1 MQSAPVP
8 PDEEMRLAALARLH
22 LLDTPSEE
30 RFDRITRSAVHG
42 LQVPI
47 ALISLVDANRQWF
60 KSCQGLSSRETPRS
74 ISFCAHT
81 ILRNDLLVV
90 PDTYLDPRF
99 VDNPLVTGEP
109 FIRFYAGHPLVAPDG
124 SNVGTLCIIDRHPRT
139 MSAADLQ
146 ILRDL
151 AAWAQ
156 IELSIISTLEQ
167 ELDMHRQ
174 QNEEAQH
181 FFALALDLFC
191 IAGFD
196 GYFKRLNPAWS
207 KTLGFTEKELLARP
221 LLDFVHPDD
230 QASTLEASAHLM
242 TGMPVAS
249 FENRYRCKDGT
260 YRWLL
265 WNATAL
271 IDQHLTYAV
280 AYDITKQ
287 KQAAEALWAS
297 ETRYRSVINHIQEVI
312 FQTDTVGHWSLLNPA
327 WTEMTEF
334 SLEESIGRHFLDFV
348 YPDDRQSNIELFQTL
363 AAGDSEYCRHEVRYL
378 TRSGGFRWFEVYARL
393 TLDAEGQ
400 IAGTAGTLN
409 NISERKRTEAALQR
423 RDGILEAVSFAA
435 KLFLTTDSWEEHIQE
450 VLGRL
455 GHAADVSRV
464 YIFENHFDQH
474 NTLLVS
480 QRFEWTAAGI
490 APQIDNPEL
499 QNLPYREVG
508 FARWADLLSKGELIY
523 GHVRTFPPDEY
534 EILTSQDIHSLVV
547 VPIFVG
553 SVWWGMIGFD
563 QCQNEHDWSAT
574 EVDALKTA
582 TSTLGAAI
590 QREWAQ
596 AALRSSE
603 ATNRA
608 LLNAIPDMMFRVSH
622 DGVLLDYK
630 SAREE
635 ESLVSTTEFIDRHVF
650 DVFSLTLAQPLM
662 QAVAQALETNTVQIF
677 EYQVTM
683 HHRPHDYEARIV
695 VSGPAEALAI
705 VRDITER
712 KKMERM
718 KNEFIS
724 TVSHELRTPL
734 TSIRGSLGLI
744 TGGVAGELPPRVR
757 TMVDIAY
764 KNSERL
770 VRLINDILDI
780 EKIASG
786 KMVFDLKPVDLM
798 SLIEQAV
805 EANRAYAAEFGVTL
819 TLEQHLSNVIINT
832 DSDRLT
838 QVLTNLLSNAAK
850 FSPRDDTV
858 IISIVR
864 QEHTIRVAITD
875 HGPGIAEAFRDQIF
889 QKFAQADSSDTRQKS
904 GTGLG
909 LSISKAIVERLGG
922 TIGFET
928 SPEQGTTFY
937 FNLPQWSEVVPS
949 ISEQTDTSL
958 PARVLICEED
968 QDVALRLQLLL
979 KQGGLIADTAS
990 NATQAKQLLT
1000 QNTYAAMVLDLI
1012 LSDQDGVSLIRELR
1026 QDARLRCLPIVVV
1039 SARAQEGRNEI
1050 SGGAL
1055 GVIDWLDKPVNQDR
1069 LTSAIN
1075 EAVQQHIHGRLRILH
1090 IEDDPD
1096 VVQFVAMVLQ
1106 PVADVQAAMTM
1117 QAARQL
1123 LTHETFDLI
1132 LLDIGLPDG
1141 SGLDLLTFLNEH
1153 PSSPTPIVIFSA
1165 QEVDMETARQVAAV
1179 LIKSRTSNENLRNT
1193 IVSLAPLTLADQ
1205 NKLSDSRNGVAV

>member
-1 MQSAPVP
+1 MQSASVS
-8 PDEEMRLAALARLH
+8 PDEDIRLAALDRLH
-22 LLDTPSEE
+22 LLDTPAEE
-30 RFDRITRSAVHG
+30 RFDRITRTAVHG
-42 LQVPI
+42 FHVPI
-47 ALISLVDANRQWF
+47 ALISLIDANRQWF
-60 KSCQGLSSRETPRS
+60 KSCQGLSTKETPRS
-74 ISFCAHT
+74 ISFCAHA
-81 ILRNDLLVV
+81 IMGDDVLVV
-90 PDTYLDPRF
+90 PDTQLDPRF

-109 FIRFYAGHPLVAPDG
+109 GIRFYAGHPLVAPDG
-124 SNVGTLCIIDRHPRT
+124 SKVGTLCIIDRHPRT
-139 MSAADLQ
+139 MNEADLQ
-146 ILRDL
+146 AFRDL

-156 IELSIISTLEQ
+156 IELSVISTLEH
-167 ELDMHRQ
+167 ELGTHRR
-174 QNEEAQH
+174 QNEEARH

-207 KTLGFTEKELLARP
+207 KTLGFTEEELLAHP
-221 LLDFVHPDD
+221 FLNFVHPDD
-230 QASTLEASAHLM
+230 QADTLEAAAQLIAG
-242 TGMPVAS
+242 TQVAS
-249 FENRYRCKDGT
+249 FENRYCCKDGT
-260 YRWLL
+260 YRRLL

-271 IDQHLTYAV
+271 PDQQLIYAV

-287 KQAAEALWAS
+287 KQTAEALWAS
-297 ETRYRSVINHIQEVI
+297 EARYRSVIDHIQEVI
-312 FQTDTVGHWSLLNPA
+312 FQTDAVGRWTLLNPA
-327 WTEMTEF
+327 WTEMTGF
-334 SLEESIGRHFLDFV
+334 SLEESIGRNFLDFV
-348 YPDDRQSNIELFQTL
+348 YPNDWQSNIELFQTL

-378 TRSGGFRWFEVYARL
+378 TRSGSFRWFEVYARL
-393 TLDAEGQ
+393 ALDADGK
-400 IAGTAGTLN
+400 IVGTAGTLN
-409 NISERKRTEAALQR
+409 DISERKHTEAALQR
-423 RDGILEAVSFAA
+423 RDAILEAVSFAA
-435 KLFLTTDSWEEHIQE
+435 KLFLTTDSWEEYIQE
-450 VLGRL
+450 VLERL

-480 QRFEWTAAGI
+480 QRFEWTADGI
-490 APQIDNPEL
+490 VPQIDNPEL

-508 FARWADLLSKGELIY
+508 FARWVDMLSKGELIY
-523 GHVRTFPPDEY
+523 GHVRTFPSDEQ
-534 EILTSQDIHSLVV
+534 EILASQDILSLVV

-553 SVWWGMIGFD
+553 SVWWGIIGFD

-603 ATNRA
+603 TTNRA
-608 LLNAIPDMMFRVSH
+608 LLNAIPDMMFRISYN
-622 DGVLLDYK
+622 GFFLDYK

-635 ESLVSTTEFIDRHVF
+635 ELLVSPTEFIGRQVF
-650 DVFSLTLAQPLM
+650 DILPPTLAQQLM
-662 QAVAQALETNTVQIF
+662 QAIVQALQTNTVQIF
-677 EYQVTM
+677 EYQVAM
-683 HHRPHDYEARIV
+683 QECPQDYEARIV
-695 VSGPAEALAI
+695 VSGAAETLAI
-705 VRDITER
+705 VRNITER

-744 TGGVAGELPPRVR
+744 TGGVAGELPSRVR

-786 KMVFDLKPVDLM
+786 KMVFDLKPVELM
-798 SLIEQAV
+798 SLIEQVV
-805 EANRAYAAEFGVTL
+805 EANRAYAAEFGVML
-819 TLEQHLSNVIINT
+819 MLEQHLSDIVINT
-832 DSDRLT
+832 DGDRLT

-850 FSPRDDTV
+850 FSPHDDTV
-858 IISIVR
+858 IITVAR
-864 QEHTIRVAITD
+864 QEHAIRVAITD

-909 LSISKAIVERLGG
+909 LSISKAIIERLGG

-928 SPEQGTTFY
+928 NLGTGTTFY
-937 FNLPQWSEVVPS
+937 FDLPQWSEIMPPM
-949 ISEQTDTSL
+949 IDQTQAVL
-958 PARVLICEED
+958 PTRVLICEDD
-968 QDVALRLQLLL
+968 QDVALLLQLLL
-979 KQGGLIADTAS
+979 KQSGFIADTAG
-990 NATQAKQLLT
+990 NATQAKQLLA
-1000 QNTYAAMVLDLI
+1000 QNTYVAMVLDLI
-1012 LSDQDGVSLIRELR
+1012 LPDQDGVSLIRELR
-1026 QDARLRCLPIVVV
+1026 QDAQLRCLPIVVV
-1039 SARAQEGRNEI
+1039 SARAQEGRNEVN
-1050 SGGAL
+1050 GGAF

-1075 EAVQQHIHGRLRILH
+1075 EAVQQHIHGRLHILH

-1106 PVADVQAAMTM
+1106 PVADVQAAMTL
-1117 QAARQL
+1117 QAARQW
-1123 LTHETFDLI
+1123 LTRETFDLI

-1141 SGLDLLTFLNEH
+1141 SGLELLTCLNQQ
-1153 PSSPTPIVIFSA
+1153 PTPPTPIVIFSA
-1165 QEVDMETARQVAAV
+1165 QEVDMETAHQVAAV
-1179 LIKSRTSNENLRNT
+1179 LIKSRTSNENLRDT
-1193 IVSLAPLTLADQ
+1193 IVSLAPLSLAHQ
-1205 NKLSDSRNGVAV
+1205 NEEHEIPGME

>member
-8 PDEEMRLAALARLH
+8 PDEEMRLAALDRLQ
-22 LLDTPSEE
+22 LLDTPAEE
-30 RFDRITRSAVHG
+30 RFDRITRTAVHG
-42 LQVPI
+42 FHVPI
-47 ALISLVDANRQWF
+47 ALISLIDANRQWF
-60 KSCQGLSSRETPRS
+60 KSCRGLSTTETPRS
-74 ISFCAHT
+74 ISFCAHA
-81 ILRNDLLVV
+81 IMGDDVLVV
-90 PDTYLDPRF
+90 PDTQLDPRF
-99 VDNPLVTGEP
+99 VDNPLVTGDP
-109 FIRFYAGHPLVAPDG
+109 GIRFYAGHPLVAPDG
-124 SNVGTLCIIDRHPRT
+124 NKVGTLCIIDRHPRT
-139 MSAADLQ
+139 MNEADLQ
-146 ILRDL
+146 ALRDL

-156 IELSIISTLEQ
+156 MELSVIATLEY
-167 ELDMHRQ
+167 ELGTHRR
-174 QNEEAQH
+174 QNEEARH

-207 KTLGFTEKELLARP
+207 KTLDFTEEELLARP
-221 LLDFVHPDD
+221 FLDFVHPDD
-230 QASTLEASAHLM
+230 QAGTFEAAAQLIAG
-242 TGMPVAS
+242 TQVAS
-249 FENRYRCKDGT
+249 FENRYCCKDGT

-271 IDQHLTYAV
+271 PDQQLIYAV

-287 KQAAEALWAS
+287 KQTAEALWAS
-297 ETRYRSVINHIQEVI
+297 EARYRSVIDHIQEVI
-312 FQTDTVGHWSLLNPA
+312 FQTDAAGRWTLLNPA
-327 WTEMTEF
+327 WTEMTGF
-334 SLEESIGRHFLDFV
+334 LLEESIGRNFLDFV
-348 YPDDRQSNIELFQTL
+348 YPNDRQSNIELFHIL

-378 TRSGGFRWFEVYARL
+378 TSSGGFRWFEVYARL
-393 TLDAEGQ
+393 ALDANGQ
-400 IAGTAGTLN
+400 IVGTAGTLN
-409 NISERKRTEAALQR
+409 DISERKRTEVALQR
-423 RDGILEAVSFAA
+423 RDAILEAVSFAA

-450 VLGRL
+450 VLECL

-490 APQIDNPEL
+490 EPQIDNPEL

-508 FARWADLLSKGELIY
+508 FARWVDMLNTGELIY
-523 GHVRTFPPDEY
+523 GHVRTFPPDEQ
-534 EILTSQDIHSLVV
+534 EILASQDIRSLVV

-563 QCQNEHDWSAT
+563 QCQSEHDWSAT

-622 DGVLLDYK
+622 DGFFLDYK

-635 ESLVSTTEFIDRHVF
+635 ELLVSPTEFIGRQVF
-650 DVFSLTLAQPLM
+650 DVLPPTLAQQLM
-662 QAVAQALETNTVQIF
+662 QAVVQALQTNTVQIF

-683 HHRPHDYEARIV
+683 QDFPQDYEARIV
-695 VSGPAEALAI
+695 VSGAAETLAI
-705 VRDITER
+705 VRNITER

-744 TGGVAGELPPRVR
+744 TGGVAGELPSRVR

-786 KMVFDLKPVDLM
+786 KMVFELKPVELM
-798 SLIEQAV
+798 PLIEQAV

-819 TLEQHLSNVIINT
+819 MLEQRLPDVVINT
-832 DSDRLT
+832 DTDRLT

-850 FSPRDDTV
+850 FSPCDDTV
-858 IISIVR
+858 TITVAR
-864 QEHTIRVAITD
+864 QERAIRVAITD
-875 HGPGIAEAFRDQIF
+875 HGPGIAEAFRDRIF

-928 SPEQGTTFY
+928 SLGTGTTFY
-937 FNLPQWSEVVPS
+937 FDLPQWSEVVPPL
-949 ISEQTDTSL
+949 IDQTDVSL
-958 PARVLICEED
+958 PTRVLICEDD
-968 QDVALRLQLLL
+968 QDVALLLRLLL
-979 KQGGLIADTAS
+979 KQSGFIADTAH
-990 NATQAKQLLT
+990 NATQAKQLLA
-1000 QNTYAAMVLDLI
+1000 QNTYAAMVLDLM
-1012 LSDQDGVSLIRELR
+1012 LPDQDGVSLIRELR
-1026 QDARLRCLPIVVV
+1026 QDAHLRCLPIVVV
-1039 SARAQEGRNEI
+1039 SARAQEGRNEVN
-1050 SGGAL
+1050 GGAF

-1069 LTSAIN
+1069 LKSAIN

-1106 PVADVQAAMTM
+1106 PVADVQAAMTL
-1117 QAARQL
+1117 QAARQW
-1123 LTHETFDLI
+1123 LTRESYDLI

-1141 SGLDLLTFLNEH
+1141 SGLELLTYLSQQ
-1153 PSSPTPIVIFSA
+1153 PTPPTPIVIFSA

-1179 LIKSRTSNENLRNT
+1179 LIKSRTSNESLRNT
-1193 IVSLAPLTLADQ
+1193 IASLAPLSLAHQ
-1205 NKLSDSRNGVAV
+1205 NEEHEIPGME

>member
-8 PDEEMRLAALARLH
+8 PDEEMRLAALDRLH
-22 LLDTPSEE
+22 LLDTPAEE
-30 RFDRITRSAVHG
+30 RFDRITRTAVHG
-42 LQVPI
+42 LHVPI
-47 ALISLVDANRQWF
+47 ALISLIDANRQWF
-60 KSCQGLSSRETPRS
+60 KSRQGLSTTETPRS
-74 ISFCAHT
+74 MSFCAHT
-81 ILRNDLLVV
+81 ILGDDVLVV
-90 PDTYLDPRF
+90 PDTQLDRRF

-139 MSAADLQ
+139 ISEADLQ
-146 ILRDL
+146 ALRDL
-151 AAWAQ
+151 VAWAQ
-156 IELSIISTLEQ
+156 IELSVISTLEH
-167 ELDMHRQ
+167 ELGTHRR
-174 QNEEAQH
+174 QNEEARH
-181 FFALALDLFC
+181 FFSLALDLFC

-207 KTLGFTEKELLARP
+207 KTLGFTEEELLARP
-221 LLDFVHPDD
+221 FLDFVHPDD
-230 QASTLEASAHLM
+230 QADTLEAAAQLIAG
-242 TGMPVAS
+242 TQVAS
-249 FENRYRCKDGT
+249 FENRYCCKDGT

-271 IDQHLTYAV
+271 PDQQLIYAV

-287 KQAAEALWAS
+287 KQTAEALWAS
-297 ETRYRSVINHIQEVI
+297 EARYRSVIDHIQEVI
-312 FQTDTVGHWSLLNPA
+312 FQTDAVGRWTLLNPA
-327 WTEMTEF
+327 WTEMTGF
-334 SLEESIGRHFLDFV
+334 SLAESIGHHFLDFV
-348 YPDDRQSNIELFQTL
+348 YPDDQQSNIELFQTL

-393 TLDAEGQ
+393 ALDADGQ
-400 IAGTAGTLN
+400 IVGTAGTLN
-409 NISERKRTEAALQR
+409 DISERKRTEAALQR
-423 RDGILEAVSFAA
+423 RDAILEAVSFAA

-474 NTLLVS
+474 NTVLVS
-480 QRFEWTAAGI
+480 QRFEWTADGI

-508 FARWADLLSKGELIY
+508 FARWVDMLSKGELIY
-523 GHVRTFPPDEY
+523 GHVRSFPPDEH
-534 EILTSQDIHSLVV
+534 EILASQDILSLVV

-553 SVWWGMIGFD
+553 SVWWGIIGFD
-563 QCQNEHDWSAT
+563 QCQNEHAWSAT

-603 ATNRA
+603 TTNRA
-608 LLNAIPDMMFRVSH
+608 LLNAIPDMMFRISH
-622 DGVLLDYK
+622 DGFFLDYK

-635 ESLVSTTEFIDRHVF
+635 ELLVSPTEFIGQQVF
-650 DVFSLTLAQPLM
+650 DILPPTLAQQLM
-662 QAVAQALETNTVQIF
+662 QAVVQALQTNTVQIF

-683 HHRPHDYEARIV
+683 QDRLQDYEARIV
-695 VSGPAEALAI
+695 VSGAAETLAI
-705 VRDITER
+705 VRNITER

-786 KMVFDLKPVDLM
+786 KMVFDLKPIELM
-798 SLIEQAV
+798 PLIEQVV

-819 TLEQHLSNVIINT
+819 MLEQHLSDVIINT

-858 IISIVR
+858 IISVVR
-864 QEHTIRVAITD
+864 QEHAIRVAITD

-928 SPEQGTTFY
+928 SPGHGTTFY
-937 FNLPQWSEVVPS
+937 FDLPRWSEVVPS
-949 ISEQTDTSL
+949 IIEQTDASL
-958 PARVLICEED
+958 STRVLICEDD
-968 QDVALRLQLLL
+968 QDVALLLRLLL
-979 KQGGLIADTAS
+979 KQSGFIADTAS

-1012 LSDQDGVSLIRELR
+1012 LPDQDGVSLIRELR
-1026 QDARLRCLPIVVV
+1026 QDEQLRCLPIVVV
-1039 SARAQEGRNEI
+1039 SARAQEGRNEVN
-1050 SGGAL
+1050 GGAF

-1106 PVADVQAAMTM
+1106 PIADVQAAMTL
-1117 QAARQL
+1117 QAARQW
-1123 LTHETFDLI
+1123 LTRGPFDLI

-1141 SGLDLLTFLNEH
+1141 SGLELLTCLNQQ
-1153 PSSPTPIVIFSA
+1153 PTPPTPIVIFSA

-1179 LIKSRTSNENLRNT
+1179 LIKSRTSNERLRNT

-1205 NKLSDSRNGVAV
+1205 NELVIPGME